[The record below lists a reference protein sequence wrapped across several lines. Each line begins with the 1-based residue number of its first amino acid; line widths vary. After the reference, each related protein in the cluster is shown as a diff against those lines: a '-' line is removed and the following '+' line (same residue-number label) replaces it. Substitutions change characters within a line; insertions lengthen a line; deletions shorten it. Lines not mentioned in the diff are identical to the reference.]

1 MNQWLHPGAMSAH
14 NCPHKDHTT
23 LITSLVTCC
32 ADKIRFFKGWSSP
45 LRPLCTLHVPPKA
58 TQACPIIFRLLILT
72 DGYNCYSDGFLH
84 FFCYLF
90 CQLHSLVTRF
100 PSLCNSLHAHLLL
113 QLQLALH
120 FNNVTTLSKL
130 WESWAA
136 AKSATES
143 KQCTNRLKSPGSTEI
158 HTPVFILFGEL
169 TVSGR
174 GTCSAQLSQD
184 IKEVRTQCQSH
195 Y

>member
-58 TQACPIIFRLLILT
+58 TQACPVIFRLLILT

-90 CQLHSLVTRF
+90 CQLHSLVTRSVQLLACTPTTPVAISPAF
-100 PSLCNSLHAHLLL
+100 QQRYHPLQIVRKLSCRKVCNREQTMH
-113 QLQLALH
+113 
-120 FNNVTTLSKL
+120 
-130 WESWAA
+130 
-136 AKSATES
+136 
-143 KQCTNRLKSPGSTEI
+143 KQTEI
-158 HTPVFILFGEL
+158 PWLHWNPYSRFHSFWWAHCLWQRNL
-169 TVSGR
+169 LSSALSG
-174 GTCSAQLSQD
+174 
-184 IKEVRTQCQSH
+184 